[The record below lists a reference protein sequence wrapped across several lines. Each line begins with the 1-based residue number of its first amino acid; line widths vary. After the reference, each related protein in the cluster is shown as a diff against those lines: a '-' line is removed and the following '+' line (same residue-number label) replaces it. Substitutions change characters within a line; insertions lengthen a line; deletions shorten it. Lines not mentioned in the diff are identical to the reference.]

1 MSIQTRINRLS
12 QIGTG
17 FQYIKITD
25 THLGCLT
32 VTTFG
37 LKADALPKAAAGLVL
52 QVGDRPSSRP
62 DRAEA

>member
-12 QIGTG
+12 QVGTG
-17 FQYIKITD
+17 FQKIKIID
-25 THLGCLT
+25 THIVSLT
-32 VTTFG
+32 VTTLG
-37 LKADALPKAAAGLVL
+37 LEADALPTAAAGLVL